1 MSGPSGCS
9 HCDPTNLA
17 DLSNLINPTNPANLV
32 KAVPLMNLSISLVP
46 GDGVG
51 PEVVAA
57 ACDVLDAVAAR
68 FEHTVVTKSHLMGG
82 AALRA
87 GLLALPAETLAAC
100 QATPATLMGAVGD
113 PAFDHLPSKER
124 PEGGLLALRKG
135 LGVFANLR
143 PTRIWPGLEDAAPL
157 KPEIVRGADLLIVRE
172 LTGGLYFGEPRQI
185 DRIRGEAFNT
195 MRYSVAEI
203 ERIARVA
210 FDAARKR
217 RKHLTSVDKANV
229 LETSQLWRAVVTE
242 MAVGYPDVTLQHM
255 YVDSCAM
262 ALVTSP
268 TRFDVILTE
277 NLFGDILSD
286 EAAVI
291 AGSIG
296 LLPSASIGNGPGL
309 YEPVHGSA
317 PDIAGQDKAYPLGT
331 IASLAML
338 LRYSFGL
345 DDEADAIER
354 ALEQTLVAGE
364 RTADLRGSTPVLGCR
379 EVGRRV
385 ASRVTRLN

>member
-1 MSGPSGCS
+1 VLNAIATKFDHSVETT
-9 HCDPTNLA
+9 TN
-17 DLSNLINPTNPANLV
+17 
-32 KAVPLMNLSISLVP
+32 
-46 GDGVG
+46 
-51 PEVVAA
+51 
-57 ACDVLDAVAAR
+57 
-68 FEHTVVTKSHLMGG
+68 LMGG

-87 GLLALPAETLAAC
+87 GLAALPPATLAAC
-100 QATPATLMGAVGD
+100 KAAPATLMGAVGD

-124 PEGGLLALRKG
+124 PEGGLLALRRG
-135 LGVFANLR
+135 LGVYANLR
-143 PTRIWPGLEDAAPL
+143 PTRIWPGLEDGAPL
-157 KPEIVRGADLLIVRE
+157 KPEIARGADLLIVRE

-185 DRIRGEAFNT
+185 DRARGEAFNT

-229 LETSQLWRAVVTE
+229 LETSQLWRAVVSE
-242 MAVGYPDVTLQHM
+242 MAASYPDVTVQHM

-262 ALVTSP
+262 ALVTNP
-268 TRFDVILTE
+268 ARFDVILTE

-296 LLPSASIGNGPGL
+296 LLPSASLGDGPGL

-317 PDIAGQDKAYPLGT
+317 PDIAGQDKANPMGT

-345 DDEADAIER
+345 DSEAAAVDE
-354 ALEQTLVAGE
+354 ALEQTLLAGD
-364 RTADLRGSTPVLGCR
+364 RTADLRGKGPILGCR
-379 EVGRRV
+379 EMGRRIAAKV
-385 ASRVTRLN
+385 LRPD

>member
-1 MSGPSGCS
+1 MTL
-9 HCDPTNLA
+9 DIA
-17 DLSNLINPTNPANLV
+17 LI
-32 KAVPLMNLSISLVP
+32 P

-57 ACDVLDAVAAR
+57 AFEVLEVVASR
-68 FEHTVVTKSHLMGG
+68 YGHTIAATRVLMGG

-87 GLLALPAETLAAC
+87 GRPALPPETLAAC
-100 QATPATLMGAVGD
+100 RAAGATLLGAVGD

-135 LGVFANLR
+135 LGVYANLR
-143 PTRIWPGLEDAAPL
+143 PTRIWPGLEGAAPL
-157 KPEIVRGADLLIVRE
+157 KAEIARGADLLIVRE

-185 DRIRGEAFNT
+185 DRDRGEAFNT
-195 MRYSVAEI
+195 MRYTVAEI

-210 FDAARKR
+210 FEAARTR
-217 RKHLTSVDKANV
+217 RRQVTSVDKANV
-229 LETSQLWRAVVTE
+229 LETSQLWRAVVSD
-242 MAVGYPDVTLQHM
+242 VGRAYPDVTLSHM

-268 TRFDVILTE
+268 TRFDVVVTE

-296 LLPSASIGNGPGL
+296 LLPSASLGDGPGL
-309 YEPVHGSA
+309 FEPVHGSA
-317 PDIAGQDKAYPLGT
+317 PDIAGQDKANPLGT

-338 LRYSFGL
+338 LRYAFRL
-345 DDEADAIER
+345 EQEAAAIER
-354 ALEQTLVAGE
+354 AIEQTLTAGD
-364 RTADLRGSTPVLGCR
+364 RTADLAGTAAPLGCQ
-379 EVGRRV
+379 EMGRRV
-385 ASRVTRLN
+385 AGRIH

>member
-1 MSGPSGCS
+1 MR
-9 HCDPTNLA
+9 
-17 DLSNLINPTNPANLV
+17 
-32 KAVPLMNLSISLVP
+32 LSIALIP

-51 PEVVAA
+51 PEVIAA
-57 ACDVLDAVAAR
+57 AGDALNAVAAS
-68 FEHTVVTKSHLMGG
+68 FGHSVDTSTHLMGG

-87 GLLALPAETLAAC
+87 GLPALPSETLAAC
-100 QATPATLMGAVGD
+100 KAASATLLGAVGD

-124 PEGGLLALRKG
+124 PEGALLALRKG

-143 PTRIWPGLEDAAPL
+143 PTRIWPGLEDGAPL
-157 KPEIVRGADLLIVRE
+157 KPEIARGADLLIVRE

-185 DRIRGEAFNT
+185 DRVKGEAFNT

-217 RKHLTSVDKANV
+217 RKHVTSVDKANV
-229 LETSQLWRAVVTE
+229 LETSQLWRTVVTRV
-242 MAVGYPDVTLQHM
+242 ARDYPEVTLQHM
-255 YVDSCAM
+255 YVDACAM
-262 ALVTSP
+262 ALVTAPS
-268 TRFDVILTE
+268 RFDVILTE

-296 LLPSASIGNGPGL
+296 LLPSASLGEGPGL

-317 PDIAGQDKAYPLGT
+317 PDIAGQDKANPMGT
-331 IASLAML
+331 IASLSML
-338 LRYSFGL
+338 LKYSFGL
-345 DDEADAIER
+345 DAEAAAIER
-354 ALEQTLVAGE
+354 ALEETLVAGD
-364 RTADLRGSTPVLGCR
+364 RTADLRAGVATLGCR
-379 EVGRRV
+379 EMGRRV
-385 ASRVTRLN
+385 AARIQKRPAAVPLPAD